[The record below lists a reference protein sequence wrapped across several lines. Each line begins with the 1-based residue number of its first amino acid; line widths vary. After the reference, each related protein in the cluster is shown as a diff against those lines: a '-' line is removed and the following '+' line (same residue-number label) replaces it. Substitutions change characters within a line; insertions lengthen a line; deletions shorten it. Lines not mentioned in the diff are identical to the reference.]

1 MLEISFQNSIQ
12 HAFAGMELALQYLVS
27 SFQNSNPDT
36 FAGIEFVPKEQGPN
50 LEGSL
55 VRQTL
60 RRVSGFQLI
69 PGIQKYHMKV
79 KRRGATVK
87 SRAKKLL
94 LYPIPG
100 RDALETS
107 FLNSIQHTFAGME
120 LAPKDFVSSF

>member
-12 HAFAGMELALQYLVS
+12 HAFAGMELAPQNLVS

-60 RRVSGFQLI
+60 RRVSGFQSI
-69 PGIQKYHMKV
+69 PGIQKYHMKG

-87 SRAKKLL
+87 SRSKKLL
-94 LYPIPG
+94 L
-100 RDALETS
+100 
-107 FLNSIQHTFAGME
+107 
-120 LAPKDFVSSF
+120 